1 MQTDSISL
9 DTLKNKLLCAVDGEY
24 NVLKPETVLD
34 IICQLEKMEITKDQ
48 LQATRLGRE
57 INTIRQKLD
66 ARKKTISST
75 ETYPELII
83 EITQRA
89 KKLLR
94 SWQGL
99 LNVSQTDVSSNTLSS
114 TNGDTKPRLIL
125 RVKLNSPVKKRKH
138 ESDSDIVNG
147 GTNAKRK
154 KTQVLQT
161 PTPISPALLTET
173 NGSLPRLK
181 TTQQILMEMQKN
193 EPHVLSTETS
203 TVHAILQKRIIDE
216 SLNEPAKIDYS
227 ALHHGRDLINMNTNS
242 IQYSR
247 KISSPNNPIVKS
259 GSSSKLQSL
268 IHRSSSTLIP
278 ANSNWENGSSAGS
291 PISPLSSS
299 SSSSIISTHSWPVS
313 TIIPEPSLT
322 VSIVPKKKRQKKDD
336 DSDNDQQLCE
346 PSNIEQSTTFTSDL
360 ATMCASYNKVADLVE
375 DHRRRIIAKY
385 ESRELEAR
393 PDLLLVPIDQLAFVY
408 EREQSNEL
416 NLPIETTH
424 SSMTKVEKFTLPF
437 DLIALPFIDCPL
449 EFDLVLDE
457 LVVQNPIMDID
468 QKISEMNETSYFD
481 KLKKKALTKSIE
493 PINEGHHK
501 SSPAKDLRIAK
512 DIQKQSAAI
521 SNIYHCQT
529 GILTPFNPYEHG
541 LYIILHLTN
550 EYDND
555 IRDACRKLPQ
565 IKESLSQLHPGCRL
579 EATLGI
585 GYSKTQEWLA
595 RADISFPKVF
605 IEFQEKNSSTGKT
618 MPCTGGDLMLH
629 IRSDRKD
636 LCFELGQQFCQS
648 IPDDCIIELDETF
661 GFSYMSSQ
669 TNGLSQDLTGF
680 EDGNENPKGDEL
692 RAKAALICEGDDV
705 PIHIGGSFAL
715 TQKWKHNLN
724 QWARLSQAEQENVIG
739 RTKGEESKKIRP
751 KISTSHISRTDLKEN
766 GVDIKVVRQSLPY
779 GGMKEHG
786 LFFISYASNPN
797 KHERQLNSMIGMDDG
812 IYDRIMDFSTPIT
825 GNYWFI
831 PSIDVYEKMF

>member
-1 MQTDSISL
+1 
-9 DTLKNKLLCAVDGEY
+9 
-24 NVLKPETVLD
+24 
-34 IICQLEKMEITKDQ
+34 
-48 LQATRLGRE
+48 
-57 INTIRQKLD
+57 
-66 ARKKTISST
+66 
-75 ETYPELII
+75 
-83 EITQRA
+83 
-89 KKLLR
+89 
-94 SWQGL
+94 
-99 LNVSQTDVSSNTLSS
+99 
-114 TNGDTKPRLIL
+114 
-125 RVKLNSPVKKRKH
+125 
-138 ESDSDIVNG
+138 
-147 GTNAKRK
+147 
-154 KTQVLQT
+154 
-161 PTPISPALLTET
+161 
-173 NGSLPRLK
+173 
-181 TTQQILMEMQKN
+181 
-193 EPHVLSTETS
+193 
-203 TVHAILQKRIIDE
+203 
-216 SLNEPAKIDYS
+216 
-227 ALHHGRDLINMNTNS
+227 S
-242 IQYSR
+242 IQCPR
-247 KISSPNNPIVKS
+247 KMSSPNNPIVKS

-278 ANSNWENGSSAGS
+278 SNSNWENGSSAGS

-299 SSSSIISTHSWPVS
+299 SSSSIISTNSWPVS

-322 VSIVPKKKRQKKDD
+322 VSIVPKKKRKKKDD
-336 DSDNDQQLCE
+336 DGDNDQQLCE
-346 PSNIEQSTTFTSDL
+346 SSNIEQSATFTSDL

-375 DHRRRIIAKY
+375 DHRRRTIAKY

-457 LVVQNPIMDID
+457 LVVQNPIMDI
-468 QKISEMNETSYFD
+468 
-481 KLKKKALTKSIE
+481 
-493 PINEGHHK
+493 K
-501 SSPAKDLRIAK
+501 SSKKFPSQGFTNSERYSKAKRRDFKYL
-512 DIQKQSAAI
+512 
-521 SNIYHCQT
+521 HCQT
-529 GILTPFNPYEHG
+529 GILTPFNLYEHG

-555 IRDACRKLPQ
+555 IREACRKLPQ

-595 RADISFPKVF
+595 RTDIPFPKVF

-680 EDGNENPKGDEL
+680 EDGNENPKGYEL
-692 RAKAALICEGDDV
+692 RAKAALICDGDDV
-705 PIHIGGSFAL
+705 SIHIGGSFAL

-724 QWARLSQAEQENVIG
+724 QWARLSQEEQENVIG

-797 KHERQLNSMIGMDDG
+797 KHEKQLNSMIGMDDG

-831 PSIDVYEKMF
+831 PSIDVYEKVF